1 MRLGRLALVLVL
13 VPFLALISCA
23 QQEESAESAA
33 MEMAMTAVDL
43 EATGNMIAETH
54 DAYVTAF
61 VEGDAAALAAL
72 YSDDGMRMAPNQAA
86 DRGRDA
92 IQAAFEMQ
100 FEMTS
105 SRTLE
110 LETID
115 YGASGD
121 LVYSVGTY
129 ALGYEIEGEAVTE
142 SGKWLVVSRV
152 TAEGEWQVVAQ
163 AWNSD
168 LPIE

>member
-23 QQEESAESAA
+23 QQEEDAESQA

-43 EATGNMIAETH
+43 EAVGNTIAEMN
-54 DAYVTAF
+54 DAYIEAF
-61 VEGDAAALAAL
+61 VGGDAAALAAM
-72 YSDDGMRMAPNQAA
+72 YSADGMRMPPNLTA
-86 DRGRDA
+86 DRGREA
-92 IQAAFEMQ
+92 IQAAFAKQ
-100 FEMTS
+100 FEMTA

-115 YGASGD
+115 YGASGE

-129 ALGYEIEGEAVTE
+129 AVGYEMEGEPVTD

-152 TAEGEWQVVAQ
+152 SPEGEWQVVAQ
-163 AWNSD
+163 VWNSD